1 MKKVLIIGP
10 RAYPSQFE
18 GTSGVETYV
27 EEVVQEMVAQN
38 DQLQVQIFTRKKYQK
53 TVKNHSHIRV
63 TTTALPSFPGKLLE
77 GVSYSLL
84 ASLRS
89 CWQSSDV
96 VWYHTA
102 GMASFAWLPYLFG
115 KKVWITVHSADW
127 QRKKWGSW
135 EKFIFFHTFCW
146 VAKHCATE
154 VFAVSEELV
163 KQTAE
168 LIGRPVTLTV
178 AGLPKNTG
186 FITVQKK
193 SHAAKYILYL
203 GRLVPEKR
211 VEWLLEFSHLQN
223 QPVVIAGSHGNMP
236 EYEKKLRETYQDK
249 LITWAGTVSG
259 KKKWQLLQKAKVLV
273 LPSEL
278 EGLPIVVLE
287 SISTQTPIF
296 LHQSILPK
304 ELSRL
309 SLVTTFANADYAS
322 FEQALQ
328 NTLQKLSKKR
338 PQLLRSEL
346 RSLSLYN
353 WTSTARVYLGRL
365 FPSSEKKRD
374 VALH

>member
-18 GTSGVETYV
+18 GTSGVETYI
-27 EEVVQEMVAQN
+27 EEVVQEMVTQS
-38 DQLQVQIFTRKKYQK
+38 DQLHLQIFTRKKYQQ
-53 TVKNHSHIRV
+53 TVKQYSKIEV
-63 TTTALPSFPGKLLE
+63 TTTALPSLPGKLLE
-77 GVSYSLL
+77 GVSYSVI

-127 QRKKWGSW
+127 QRKKWSSG
-135 EKFIFFHTFCW
+135 EKFLFFHTFCW

-163 KQTAE
+163 KKTTD
-168 LIGRPVTLTV
+168 LVGRSVTLTV
-178 AGLPKNTG
+178 AGLPKNVG
-186 FITVQKK
+186 SITTQKD
-193 SHAAKYILYL
+193 SHPAEYILYL

-211 VEWLLEFSHLQN
+211 VEWLLEFCSQHRY
-223 QPVVIAGSHGNMP
+223 PVIIAGSHGNMP

-249 LITWAGTVSG
+249 LITWVGTVSG
-259 KKKWQLLQKAKVLV
+259 KNKWQLLQKTKVLV

-296 LHQSILPK
+296 LHENILPK
-304 ELSRL
+304 ELSKI
-309 SLVTTFANADYAS
+309 SLVTTFTNNDYAS
-322 FEQALQ
+322 FDQALQ
-328 NTLQKLSKKR
+328 NTLQRLKKKR
-338 PQLLRSEL
+338 PQLSRSEL
-346 RSLSLYN
+346 RSLSLYD
-353 WTSTARVYLGRL
+353 WTSTSRVYLGVL
-365 FPSSEKKRD
+365 FSSSEKKRD